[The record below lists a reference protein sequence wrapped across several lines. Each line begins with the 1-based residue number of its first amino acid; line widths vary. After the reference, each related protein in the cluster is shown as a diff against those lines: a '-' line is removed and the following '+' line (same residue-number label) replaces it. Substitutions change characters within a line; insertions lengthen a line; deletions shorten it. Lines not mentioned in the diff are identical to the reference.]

1 MLQKL
6 HPQDPEQRTEFA
18 YWFLARITVDNA
30 WPWNIL
36 WSDEVHFILDGAVNT
51 QNCCIWSTV
60 RPHMQQTDEGVVLD
74 PEKETEIGTEDETD
88 TEVDQDHSHLGDV
101 LLADTEAVFLYLDR
115 RRSRSRSR
123 ERDRDRDRRRD
134 RHRSRSRSLSPRGRS
149 PRRHRSR
156 SPRRRSWSRSP
167 RRKMR
172 YVFNDNFLDKDLEG
186 KTEEEQDMIRMMGF
200 SSFDSTKGKHVK
212 GNGIYSVHIIHKR
225 KYRQYMNRKGGFN
238 RPLDFVA

>member
-1 MLQKL
+1 M
-6 HPQDPEQRTEFA
+6 
-18 YWFLARITVDNA
+18 ARSRSRS
-30 WPWNIL
+30 P
-36 WSDEVHFILDGAVNT
+36 
-51 QNCCIWSTV
+51 
-60 RPHMQQTDEGVVLD
+60 RR
-74 PEKETEIGTEDETD
+74 
-88 TEVDQDHSHLGDV
+88 
-101 LLADTEAVFLYLDR
+101 DR

-167 RRKMR
+167 RRKLR
-172 YVFNDNFLDKDLEG
+172 DSGEGSSKDSRGAVPKFLMERKPITDKDLEG